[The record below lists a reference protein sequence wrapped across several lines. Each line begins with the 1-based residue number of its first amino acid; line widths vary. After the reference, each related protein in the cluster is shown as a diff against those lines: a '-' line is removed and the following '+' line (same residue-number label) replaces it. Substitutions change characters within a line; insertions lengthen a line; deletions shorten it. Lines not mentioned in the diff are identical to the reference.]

1 MDPNPLPTDSTESR
15 PDPLPTKVSIVVV
28 PPTRGEPGWVM
39 AIAGEPAPDP
49 PRRLRRAPPRP

>member
-15 PDPLPTKVSIVVV
+15 PAPLPTKVSIVVV

-39 AIAGEPAPDP
+39 AIAGD
-49 PRRLRRAPPRP
+49 RRPTRRAVCGAHRPRP